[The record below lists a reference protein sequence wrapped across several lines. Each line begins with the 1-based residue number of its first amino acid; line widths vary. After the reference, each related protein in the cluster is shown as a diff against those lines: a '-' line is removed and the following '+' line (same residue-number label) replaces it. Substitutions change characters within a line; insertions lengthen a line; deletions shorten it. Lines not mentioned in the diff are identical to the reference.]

1 MEESEKMSHL
11 NKKSGN
17 YLDQIPVRAEQV
29 LWSVEENGLVTLD
42 VENKGFFHRIAQ
54 KFFHKPKISHIHLDP
69 MGSFVWCLIDGE
81 RDIFSLSAS
90 VKERFGE
97 EASPLYERLSKYFQV
112 LHSYGF
118 ILFKN
123 EI

>member
-1 MEESEKMSHL
+1 MSDI

-17 YLDQIPVRAEQV
+17 YLDQIPVRTEHI
-29 LWSVEENGLVTLD
+29 LWTVEESGLVTLD
-42 VENKGFFHRIAQ
+42 VENRGIFHRFAQ
-54 KFFHKPKISHIHLDP
+54 RFFHKPKISHIHLDP
-69 MGSFVWCLIDGE
+69 MGSFVWCLIDGS

-90 VKERFGE
+90 VKNRFGE

-118 ILFKN
+118 ISFK
-123 EI
+123 EETS